1 MGCPEGSGH
10 LMPTWPDIRSA
21 LAGTWPMVSSSCI
34 PLVALVV
41 ARLAG
46 ASPSEAA
53 SAGLVVAVVLLTVY
67 AWFAGRA
74 ADLHGRQLLVITSVA
89 AALGLLMVLLKD
101 VVLVHLH

>member
-1 MGCPEGSGH
+1 
-10 LMPTWPDIRSA
+10 
-21 LAGTWPMVSSSCI
+21 MVSSSCI
-34 PLVALVV
+34 PLVA

-46 ASPSEAA
+46 ASPSDAA

-67 AWFAGRA
+67 AWSAGRA

-89 AALGLLMVLLKD
+89 AALGLLTIILKD